1 MPTIEELL
9 ETYKDVDNSVS
20 KDFLKEKLRE
30 IFDALPDLT
39 HIELIGYT
47 PGFNDGEPCY
57 HRQHLTGGRYDDY
70 HILKNGRYIKCVY
83 EDYIWDLRRDEIG
96 EDDVESSTS
105 EGVFSPQNL
114 ELLNGWAPYSTQE
127 VSPETRRAVSTI
139 MSSEK
144 MTGYITSVYDTN
156 FMLLIYPEG
165 DSVEILQDEY
175 DCGH

>member
-9 ETYKDVDNSVS
+9 KTYKDVDNSVS
-20 KDFLKEKLRE
+20 KDFLKGKLRE

-47 PGFNDGEPCY
+47 PGFNDGDPCY
-57 HRQHLTGGRYDDY
+57 HRQYVNDDGY
-70 HILKNGRYIKCVY
+70 ILKNGTGIQYMGSDYLIDKYI
-83 EDYIWDLRRDEIG
+83 DDDIDDLYG
-96 EDDVESSTS
+96 ERS
-105 EGVFSPQNL
+105 L
-114 ELLNGWAPYSTQE
+114 EKLFTPEVLEKLNGWAPYSTQE
-127 VSPETRRAVSTI
+127 ISFGTRQAVNTI